1 MSIFIKRARL
11 AKMMLGEALSPFC
24 IPVIH
29 QWLSNIKKHKYAKF
43 EKIIPCGT
51 RVMEIFTKGAL
62 PTKMMLGEFLSPFCI
77 PVAGQC

>member
-24 IPVIH
+24 IPVIY
-29 QWLSNIKKHKYAKF
+29 QWLGNVKKHKYAKF

-51 RVMEIFTKGAL
+51 RVTKGAL
-62 PTKMMLGEFLSPFCI
+62 PTKMMLGEALSPFRI